1 MCFCRSCVLSVSSH
15 TGVWWTWCHK
25 EHACAGCASAKRGLV
40 KEAAKHALLLA
51 LTHIRFSPLSFT
63 LSMIQKV
70 QFVFHSVRK
79 SGSILSKT
87 TASVLLI
94 YTLTK
99 YNKNNIYFI
108 HTHPPVCGVTCSNLS
123 KLREPDVVHH
133 VIQCVWHA
141 GGLCVQDQP
150 GLCSESR
157 WRGKEWFFIFFPS
170 HSFLLQTV
178 NTSGRTV
185 RTFSVFT
192 LYLFVLC
199 LNAGKAG
206 PRNGRT
212 VCAMFGLLGES
223 LLKLISLC
231 SVLWVIP
238 CLYSRESQL
247 RHTVTSKIV

>member
-1 MCFCRSCVLSVSSH
+1 MGQLYVLSSWDGDVVFFRLQAHLHHYLQVDGMEECAFAEAVSSL
-15 TGVWWTWCHK
+15 
-25 EHACAGCASAKRGLV
+25 SALIQEYDELDATKSMPVLDVPRLSV
-40 KEAAKHALLLA
+40 ALWKKQLNMHCYLLW
-51 LTHIRFSPLSFT
+51 LT
-63 LSMIQKV
+63 
-70 QFVFHSVRK
+70 FVFPLCLSHCLWFRKSSLFFSVRK

-108 HTHPPVCGVTCSNLS
+108 HTPVCGVTCSNLS
-123 KLREPDVVHH
+123 KLREPDVAHH

-150 GLCSESR
+150 GLCSESQ

-192 LYLFVLC
+192 LYLFVLFKC
-199 LNAGKAG
+199 WK
-206 PRNGRT
+206 
-212 VCAMFGLLGES
+212 
-223 LLKLISLC
+223 
-231 SVLWVIP
+231 
-238 CLYSRESQL
+238 SRS
-247 RHTVTSKIV
+247 